1 MRRYAPLFAAV
12 AVIGAAAALLLPRH
26 AGRPAAVSRAPA
38 PATSPATIRLVSVE
52 VGGMTCAACV
62 DTVQRSLGH
71 VPGVRRVEVSLAN
84 RRAEVLCDATVADT
98 ALTAAVRRAGPQYLG
113 LVLGR

>member
-1 MRRYAPLFAAV
+1 MRRFVPIFAAV
-12 AVIGAAAALLLPRH
+12 AVIASAAAMLLPRH
-26 AGRPAAVSRAPA
+26 AGRPPAARVDTAPRA
-38 PATSPATIRLVSVE
+38 ATARLVSVE

-62 DTVQRSLGH
+62 DTIQRSLAH
-71 VPGVRRVEVSLAN
+71 VPGVRRVEVSLAK
-84 RRAEVLCDATVADT
+84 RRADVLCDAAVADT